1 MTKTYLN
8 NLLDAFDQEFESLV
22 IPFPEENV
30 YHQVNVAENYSLI
43 DNGSEIEAEEKL
55 QKIENL
61 ASQIS
66 TQRYT
71 PNYNPEVCL
80 ANLLNVILSKDID
93 ETLQNDFFQLLNQ
106 ERNTNLTEA
115 LNDFDFFLDNPYR
128 KKAEKILAKFE
139 GYKNK

>member
-22 IPFPEENV
+22 IPFPAENV
-30 YHQVNVAENYSLI
+30 FHQVNVAENYSLI

-55 QKIENL
+55 EKIENL